1 MKNKL
6 ANILLAICML
16 ITLMPFKALALEAEK
31 DFMWRIADNAKY
43 TSTYLEEI
51 SPSCHEAFKSLV
63 DAIIKVKQQGLYS
76 KEDIKAIHKF
86 YEGQVASKAKMPTD
100 SKGLLELLYSSKVIT
115 KVQYDQTLDSLN

>member
-6 ANILLAICML
+6 ATLLLASCMI
-16 ITLMPFKALALEAEK
+16 ITLMPFKALALEEEK
-31 DFMWRIADNAKY
+31 DFMWRIADNAEDKA
-43 TSTYLEEI
+43 TYLEES
-51 SPSCHEAFKSLV
+51 SPSCHDAFKTLV
-63 DAIIKVKQQGLYS
+63 EALMKVKQRGLYS

-115 KVQYDQTLDSLN
+115 KVQYDQTLDLLN